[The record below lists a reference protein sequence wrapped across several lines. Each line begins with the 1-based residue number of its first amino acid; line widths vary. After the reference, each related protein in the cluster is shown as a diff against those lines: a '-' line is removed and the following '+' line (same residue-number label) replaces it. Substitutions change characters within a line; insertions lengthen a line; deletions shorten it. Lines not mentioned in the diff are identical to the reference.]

1 MKHEILSHQG
11 KKIKCKYFNLDFCKF
26 EVPCKFF
33 HPNILCTNTNC
44 SNRKC
49 AHRHLKMCRYKEKCK
64 RKENCSYR
72 YTNDIQTDTQK
83 MEAKCLAENAKL
95 KSEIDGLKAKL
106 EETKSKIN
114 QIYEESNSVK
124 FEVAQMYTEFSKFKD
139 LKCAFELLKE
149 HVLKIEEENKLL
161 KAHMTQYMN
170 TFKQD
175 ESVVENSIE
184 STESMDIERNQEIV
198 KCGHCEYEYG
208 CHEFLLQHMLRIHK
222 NELDIDEFML
232 VSTEMKNSCA
242 KCNFQGSNL
251 QNLTMHIV
259 VDHNKRKRACLECGK
274 HFVNGHH
281 LVDHI
286 QKETLDNRNKIHM
299 KMC

>member
-1 MKHEILSHQG
+1 MNHQR
-11 KKIKCKYFNLDFCKF
+11 KKINCKYFNLGFCKF
-26 EVPCKFF
+26 EVRCKFF
-33 HPNILCTNTNC
+33 HPSTVCTNKIC
-44 SNRKC
+44 SNKKC
-49 AHRHLKMCRYKEKCK
+49 AHRHPKLCRYKEKCK
-64 RKENCSYR
+64 RKEDCSYMH
-72 YTNDIQTDTQK
+72 TNVIQTDTQK
-83 MEAKCLAENAKL
+83 IESKYLAENTKL
-95 KSEIDGLKAKL
+95 KSEINELKAKL
-106 EETKSKIN
+106 EETKSKLK
-114 QIYEESNSVK
+114 QVDEESKSFK
-124 FEVAQMYTEFSKFKD
+124 FEVAQMYTESNKFKD

-149 HVLKIEEENKLL
+149 HVLKLEEDNKLI

-170 TFKQD
+170 SFTQD
-175 ESVVENSIE
+175 ESIVENSIE
-184 STESMDIERNQEIV
+184 SAESMDLERNQEIF
-198 KCGHCEYEYG
+198 KCGHCEYECG
-208 CHEFLLQHMLRIHK
+208 NQEFLLQHMLRSHK